1 MQCDHASRH
10 DDQNKVPSLIPLH
23 VRMEYNKT
31 VNSTM
36 IHTIRNVLKEN
47 PRGLF
52 SGLVPTIL
60 RDAPNSGLYICIY
73 HTIKPH
79 IMAYQEPY
87 HIPITLLNLLT
98 GITAGMTA
106 TFITHPFDMIK
117 TQMQINSIH
126 EGWGWHVGGSSSYST
141 LRSTVRTIFQ
151 SSSNLKQ
158 ENAFVHAFKSIYT
171 GGFMRISK
179 RALNSTITW

>member
-1 MQCDHASRH
+1 
-10 DDQNKVPSLIPLH
+10 
-23 VRMEYNKT
+23 MEYNKT
-31 VNSTM
+31 VNST
-36 IHTIRNVLKEN
+36 ISRTVRNVIKEN

-52 SGLVPTIL
+52 SGLIPTIL

-79 IMAYQEPY
+79 IMAYHDKQN
-87 HIPITLLNLLT
+87 IPITLLNLLT

-117 TQMQINSIH
+117 TQMQINSRRCCLNWVAD
-126 EGWGWHVGGSSSYST
+126 GDPNYTT
-141 LRSTVRTIFQ
+141 LRSAVKTIFR

-158 ENAFVHAFKSIYT
+158 ESVVVSAFKSIYT

-179 RALNSTITW
+179 RAINSTITW